1 MGVVRGKEND
11 EENEVQVREEQKEE
25 ERGIFF

>member
-25 ERGIFF
+25 ERGNFF